1 MVICKKQKNDIILRN
16 RLITKYLENLKKLN
30 IMSKIGTTA
39 NTITLNYLPQN
50 LIIKSA
56 SENTSTPFNDLTQ
69 LNVSVNG
76 TEIVSMASNATI
88 ETARSE
94 ERRVGIDP
102 TATSSIGLPKQ
113 TVLQLSDGKIEN
125 VNCNITFTS
134 STDYN
139 VYANSEN
146 LGTENYFWS
155 TSTINALSNN
165 IYSDFRSLSFPED
178 DGEIIVQWKNGFS
191 DKYVLDDGREVVAL
205 SSQYMSQVSLPYQ
218 TYVSIFNP
226 GNEIASVQYFNN
238 NATTAQTAVVQR

>member
-1 MVICKKQKNDIILRN
+1 
-16 RLITKYLENLKKLN
+16 
-30 IMSKIGTTA
+30 MSKIGTTA

-50 LIIKSA
+50 LIINSS
-56 SENTSTPFNDLTQ
+56 SEFGSGVFNDLTQ

-88 ETARSE
+88 ETAFSVNNQ
-94 ERRVGIDP
+94 VGGSVNI
-102 TATSSIGLPKQ
+102 AGGVNQSLPKQ

-134 STDYN
+134 ATDYN
-139 VYANSEN
+139 VYANSET

-165 IYSDFRSLSFPED
+165 IYSDFRTLSFPED
-178 DGEIIVQWKNGFS
+178 DGEIIIQWKNGFS
-191 DKYVLDDGREVVAL
+191 DKFVLDNGREVVAL
-205 SSQYMSQVSLPYQ
+205 SSKYMSQVNLPNN
-218 TYVSIFNP
+218 TYVSVFNP
-226 GNEIASVQYFNN
+226 DDSIASVQYFNN

>member
-1 MVICKKQKNDIILRN
+1 
-16 RLITKYLENLKKLN
+16 
-30 IMSKIGTTA
+30 MSKIGTTA

-50 LIIKSA
+50 LIIRTTTEA
-56 SENTSTPFNDLTQ
+56 PSEPFSSLTQ

-88 ETARSE
+88 ETAFSVNNQ
-94 ERRVGIDP
+94 VGGLIDLGG
-102 TATSSIGLPKQ
+102 TGIVGLPKQ
-113 TVLQLSDGKIEN
+113 TVLQLADGKIEN
-125 VNCNITFTS
+125 VNCNLTFTS

-139 VYANSEN
+139 VYANSET

-178 DGEIIVQWKNGFS
+178 DGELIIQWANGFS
-191 DKYVLDDGREVVAL
+191 DKFVLDDAREVVAL
-205 SSQYMSQVSLPYQ
+205 SSKYMSQVNTPNQ
-218 TYVSIFNP
+218 NYVSVFNP

-238 NATTAQTAVVQR
+238 NSTTAQTAVVQR

>member
-1 MVICKKQKNDIILRN
+1 
-16 RLITKYLENLKKLN
+16 
-30 IMSKIGTTA
+30 MSKIGTTA

-50 LIIKSA
+50 LVINTA
-56 SENTSTPFNDLTQ
+56 STTNSQPFNDLSQ

-88 ETARSE
+88 ETAFSVNNQ
-94 ERRVGIDP
+94 VGGV
-102 TATSSIGLPKQ
+102 ATTGEPLPKQ

-134 STDYN
+134 SSTYN
-139 VYANSEN
+139 VYANSEI

-178 DGEIIVQWKNGFS
+178 DGELIIQWKNGFS
-191 DKYVLDDGREVVAL
+191 DKFVLDDGREVVAL
-205 SSQYMSQVSLPYQ
+205 ASKYMSQINLPNQ
-218 TYVSIFNP
+218 TYVSVFNP
-226 GNEIASVQYFNN
+226 DDSIASVQYFNN
-238 NATTAQTAVVQR
+238 NASNAQTAVVQR

>member
-1 MVICKKQKNDIILRN
+1 
-16 RLITKYLENLKKLN
+16 
-30 IMSKIGTTA
+30 MSKIGTTD

-50 LIIKSA
+50 LVINSTTSVGSA
-56 SENTSTPFNDLTQ
+56 PFNDLTQ

-88 ETARSE
+88 ETAFSVNNQ
-94 ERRVGIDP
+94 VGGIIDIP
-102 TATSSIGLPKQ
+102 AGGNQSLPKQ

-125 VNCNITFTS
+125 VNCNITFTVGGPG
-134 STDYN
+134 TVYN

-191 DKYVLDDGREVVAL
+191 DKFVLDDGRELVAL
-205 SSQYMSQVSLPYQ
+205 SSKYMSQVNLPQQ

-226 GNEIASVQYFNN
+226 DDSIASVQYFNN

>member
-1 MVICKKQKNDIILRN
+1 
-16 RLITKYLENLKKLN
+16 
-30 IMSKIGTTA
+30 MSKIGTTD

-50 LIIKSA
+50 LIINSA
-56 SENTSTPFNDLTQ
+56 SNESGIPFNALDQ

-88 ETARSE
+88 ETAFSVNNQ
-94 ERRVGIDP
+94 VGGKID
-102 TATSSIGLPKQ
+102 TSGANPGLPKQ
-113 TVLQLSDGKIEN
+113 TVLQLADGKIES
-125 VNCNITFTS
+125 VNCNITFTVS
-134 STDYN
+134 SGTTYN

-178 DGEIIVQWKNGFS
+178 DGELIVQWKNGYS
-191 DKYVLDDGREVVAL
+191 DKFVLDDGREVIAL
-205 SSQYMSQVSLPYQ
+205 ASQYMSQINLPTQ

-226 GNEIASVQYFNN
+226 GDEIASVQYFNN
-238 NATTAQTAVVQR
+238 NSSNAQTVVVQR